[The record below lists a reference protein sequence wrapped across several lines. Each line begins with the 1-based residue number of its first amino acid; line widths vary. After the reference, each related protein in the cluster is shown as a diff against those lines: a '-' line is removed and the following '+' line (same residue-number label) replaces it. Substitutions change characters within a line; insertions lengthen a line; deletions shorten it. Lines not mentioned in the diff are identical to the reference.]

1 MVVWSKRH
9 NIFFDLNFPQVIA
22 ICCALPL
29 GGLLLCEILCCLLAF
44 KESTSTVCDKAEYVW
59 NFLPSVS
66 QATGFLSPQK
76 YLWRVAIALHA
87 TPRFAIAYGYFSLHS
102 VVFADKTGPS
112 RMFRSLG
119 RLACILHCT
128 EVLALVGLS
137 FISSTEDFELHKFF
151 FITFLLSATC
161 HMALMCA
168 IQSWGTKAIKYW
180 LSKKEQ
186 LSVVLK
192 IRLFAAYLLFLIAAM
207 YFYYRHN
214 KYCESGVYSLF
225 SLCEILMI
233 TSNIAFHAT
242 AMIDFHSTDLI
253 LQDFPDR

>member
-9 NIFFDLNFPQVIA
+9 NIFFDLSFPQVVA

-29 GGLLLCEILCCLLAF
+29 GGLLVCEILCCLLAF
-44 KESTSTVCDKAEYVW
+44 KESTTTVCDKAEYVW

-66 QATGFLSPQK
+66 QATGLLSPQK
-76 YLWRVAIALHA
+76 YLWRVVIALHA

-102 VVFADKTGPS
+102 VVFSDGSNPS
-112 RMFRSLG
+112 RIFR
-119 RLACILHCT
+119 RLARVACLLHCT

-137 FISSTEDFELHKFF
+137 FISSAEDFELHKFF
-151 FITFLLSATC
+151 FITFLLSATA
-161 HMALMCA
+161 HMGVMCA
-168 IQSWGTKAIKYW
+168 IQAWGTKAIKYW

-186 LSVVLK
+186 LSVMLK
-192 IRLFAAYLLFLIAAM
+192 VRLFALHLVFLTAAM

-214 KYCESGVYSLF
+214 KYCENGVYSMF

-233 TSNIAFHAT
+233 TANIAFHGT